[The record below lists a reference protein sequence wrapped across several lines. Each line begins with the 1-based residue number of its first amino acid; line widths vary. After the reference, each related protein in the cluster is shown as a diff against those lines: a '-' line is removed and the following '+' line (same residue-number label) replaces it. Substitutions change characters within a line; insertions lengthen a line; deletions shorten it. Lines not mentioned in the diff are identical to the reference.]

1 MLEIHHCA
9 VTNAR
14 NKNHD
19 NTTQPASSGPLP
31 SPMIRA
37 QIDAPTIDAIRA
49 NRARLGELVITTPV
63 RMLVDDALAA
73 AVGSAT
79 RVWLKEE
86 LFQRTGS
93 FKPRGA
99 LSVMLDLDAAALARG
114 VTGVSAGNHAISLGY
129 SARMLGSSAKVV
141 MPKNA
146 NAYRVQVCRD
156 LGVAVELVDNVH
168 DAFARVKEIEASEGR
183 TFVHPYEG
191 PKTALGTA
199 SVGMEFIDQVR
210 AAGGALDAVIV
221 AAGGG
226 GLTAGV
232 ACAVKQ
238 MSPETAVYVVEPEGA
253 DTLSRSFKPRGALS
267 VMLDLDAAALA
278 RGVTGVSA
286 GNHAISLGYSARM
299 LGSSAKVVMPKNA
312 NAYRVQVCRDL
323 GVEVELVDNVH
334 DAFARVKEIEASEGR
349 TFVHPYEGPKTAL
362 GTASVGMEFIDQ
374 VRAAGGALDAVIV
387 AAGGGGLTAGVA
399 CAVKQMSPETAVYVV
414 EPEGADTL
422 SRSFKAGSPQSI
434 DAVRTIADSLGAPRC
449 EPYSF
454 ALNQRFV
461 DEVVLVSDEQ
471 IRDAMRLLFRAA
483 KLAVEPAGAAA
494 LAALMYPLRS
504 RLDGRR
510 VGIVVCG
517 ANIDAATFSKL
528 ILP

>member
-1 MLEIHHCA
+1 M
-9 VTNAR
+9 
-14 NKNHD
+14 
-19 NTTQPASSGPLP
+19 NTLPLDFP
-31 SPMIRA
+31 S
-37 QIDAPTIDAIRA
+37 IDAIRA
-49 NRARLGELVITTPV
+49 NRVRLGDLVVTTPI
-63 RMLVDDALAA
+63 RLLADDALAA
-73 AVGSAT
+73 AVGAST

-99 LSVMLDLDAAALARG
+99 LSVMLDLDAAALSRG

-129 SARMLGSSAKVV
+129 CARRLGTTAKVV

-146 NAYRVQVCRD
+146 NPFRVQMCRE

-168 DAFARVKEIEASEGR
+168 DAFTRVKEIEATEGR

-199 SVGMEFIDQVR
+199 SVGLEFIDQVR
-210 AAGGALDAVIV
+210 AAGTSLDAVIV

-238 MSPETAVYVVEPEGA
+238 MSPA
-253 DTLSRSFKPRGALS
+253 
-267 VMLDLDAAALA
+267 
-278 RGVTGVSA
+278 
-286 GNHAISLGYSARM
+286 
-299 LGSSAKVVMPKNA
+299 
-312 NAYRVQVCRDL
+312 
-323 GVEVELVDNVH
+323 
-334 DAFARVKEIEASEGR
+334 
-349 TFVHPYEGPKTAL
+349 
-362 GTASVGMEFIDQ
+362 
-374 VRAAGGALDAVIV
+374 
-387 AAGGGGLTAGVA
+387 
-399 CAVKQMSPETAVYVV
+399 TAVYVV

-449 EPYSF
+449 EAYSY
-454 ALNQRFV
+454 ALNRRFV
-461 DEVVLVSDEQ
+461 DEVVLVNDEQ
-471 IRDAMRLLFRAA
+471 IREAMRLLFRAA

-494 LAALMYPLRS
+494 LAALMYPLRV
-504 RLDGRR
+504 RLDGMR

-517 ANIDAATFSKL
+517 ANIDPEAFAKHL
-528 ILP
+528 LP